1 MSKKS
6 DLETT
11 AKEEAV
17 EQEFFARQAEK
28 SAPEPEPQPEAA
40 PESEKPPTPTVST
53 WRTSSTSEGDMT
65 WEQFRNVKLTT

>member
-17 EQEFFARQAEK
+17 EQEFFAKQAET
-28 SAPEPEPQPEAA
+28 PPEPQPEPA
-40 PESEKPPTPTVST
+40 PEPEKPPTQKVST
-53 WRTSSTSEGDMT
+53 WRTSSSSEGDMT